1 MQELKRRDEELQDRF
16 EPAQVN
22 LAPNAGALPNRMA
35 ATAPRSANTMDE
47 QFPTADLKADDERDK
62 IMEAKL
68 ALQTPGQP
76 GYTPFGK
83 LEAKDADFE
92 WLQKKQAAVEE
103 ANFQLWF
110 AKEYDRMSPA
120 EKKRAKELYPDFYRQ
135 RKKLLKKQAK
145 NLIRLAQIKLE
156 GVESF
161 DDLRLQYMAETGR
174 LDVGPLEN
182 LLHPEGAVGGVGRAE
197 QQERK
202 FQRGLMNPFRI
213 FGDEAVPLGGETVQ
227 QTRRRQ
233 AEAFNKYT
241 QPEDQLGLTR
251 GFPPLDTGSATKFG
265 QTGDKEWFATMQSFL
280 Q

>member
-22 LAPNAGALPNRMA
+22 LAGPAGALPDRMPNI
-35 ATAPRSANTMDE
+35 APRQANTMDE
-47 QFPTADLKADDERDK
+47 QFPTADLKADDKRDK
-62 IMEAKL
+62 VMEAKL

-161 DDLRLQYMAETGR
+161 EDLRLQYMAETGR
-174 LDVGPLEN
+174 LDVGPLTH
-182 LLHPEGAVGGVGRAE
+182 LLHPEDGEAHADLQR
-197 QQERK
+197 RK
-202 FQRGLMNPFRI
+202 FQRGLLSPFRV
-213 FGDEAVPLGGETVQ
+213 FGDEAVPTNAGGTVQ
-227 QTRRRQ
+227 DTRKTQ
-233 AEAFNKYT
+233 AEAFNQYT
-241 QPEDQLGLTR
+241 RPQDGLGLST
-251 GFPPLDTGSATKFG
+251 GFPPLRSGPTTTFG
-265 QTGDKEWFATMQSFL
+265 ETGDSEWFATIRAYL